1 MGQRPVFSE
10 HSQHMDKWL
19 HGSRH
24 ASLGIRKQTRHR
36 ESSECSTATRL
47 CMARYAPSVRS
58 ISTSSPRIGSAAIAV
73 WSPRASASCCFNC
86 ASCCSQPGA
95 EKGRGSLV
103 KLEAGVREGSEQD
116 GETASREVRRRRN
129 EERRQRGGLQVRTG
143 RRRRREGK
151 VSQERQGK
159 VSHNAHP
166 TAEERKGGV
175 ACVDD
180 ARART
185 RTRSSRLSPRAS
197 TGSGRR
203 DAGADGVD
211 DDICSI
217 LARRRIRKAGSATCY
232 FVILLFCR

>member
-1 MGQRPVFSE
+1 M
-10 HSQHMDKWL
+10 
-19 HGSRH
+19 
-24 ASLGIRKQTRHR
+24 
-36 ESSECSTATRL
+36 
-47 CMARYAPSVRS
+47 
-58 ISTSSPRIGSAAIAV
+58 
-73 WSPRASASCCFNC
+73 
-86 ASCCSQPGA
+86 
-95 EKGRGSLV
+95 

-166 TAEERKGGV
+166 TAEERKGGA

-180 ARART
+180 AHART
-185 RTRSSRLSPRAS
+185 RTRSARLSPRAS

-211 DDICSI
+211 DDIFSI